1 MSISNPYE
9 QQLLLAGYI
18 LGDLDLEESLAFE
31 QMLANDLTLQQE
43 LAQLQLCVQETYGL
57 EETPPPAL
65 KASVMVQAAQ
75 RLAHSKSAGVSAS
88 ASASQVVV
96 EPPAILSSS
105 SPSVLSIPKRI
116 LWLVSGLLVALS
128 LYLGLQNYGL
138 RQQLQAQPNSPV
150 NSEQDDQADA
160 ATYSLAATGDAT
172 AAVQDSAVELV
183 VNTDRTAATLRVQD
197 LPTLPTDRTY
207 VLWTVVTE
215 GTIATTDSKNAIL
228 TTVFDVNGQ
237 GDQVQD
243 ILLPSVFQ
251 DSAQVEKIAVTI
263 EKADA
268 PQDHIASPILA
279 APL

>member
-43 LAQLQLCVQETYGL
+43 LAQLQLCVQETYGV

-65 KASVMVQAAQ
+65 KASVMAQAEQ
-75 RLAHSKSAGVSAS
+75 KLAHSKLASVSAS
-88 ASASQVVV
+88 QTVA
-96 EPPAILSSS
+96 EPFATLSSP
-105 SPSVLSIPKRI
+105 SPSVLSVPKRI

-138 RQQLQAQPNSPV
+138 RQQLQAQPDSPV
-150 NSEQDDQADA
+150 NSEQNDQTDA